1 LPVVT
6 VCANAA
12 ALRIRKANVARA
24 ALRADAGAR
33 KSSDSRRRRDG
44 TTLEVIKVFLQV
56 QDGKENRVLVNRGR
70 ALSRM
75 AQP

>member
-1 LPVVT
+1 
-6 VCANAA
+6 
-12 ALRIRKANVARA
+12 
-24 ALRADAGAR
+24 LRADAGAR